1 MALGDED
8 LAMPFSWASSLCAF
22 LLLAPDSIDMRFVQ
36 VAPPG
41 RDAAT
46 FARSLGQ
53 DRAVVLI
60 HGLLPHPINNSNVA
74 MPDLSG
80 WERPGSTLVTT
91 LAPLGDVF
99 ALGYGQNAAI
109 DDIAKSSA
117 LAWNVNRL
125 RMMGY
130 REIVLIGH
138 SAGGVIARYF
148 VEDTPGGGGVT
159 KVIQVSPPNGGSSW
173 GKRTVA
179 VRQSQELFLTSL
191 SKEARQEALRERAG
205 KSIPTEVQFVCV
217 LCAMGLGGDGVVRSD
232 LQWTPELQRQGVPAV
247 CLHSTHVTAMRSK
260 AVAQRLA
267 ELVAEPQPRWSPLQ
281 IANAREVILGRD
293 K

>member
-1 MALGDED
+1 
-8 LAMPFSWASSLCAF
+8 MPFSWASSLCAF
-22 LLLAPDSIDMRFVQ
+22 LLIAPDSIDMRFVQ
-36 VAPPG
+36 VAPPC
-41 RDAAT
+41 REPTAI
-46 FARSLGQ
+46 ARSPGQ

-60 HGLLPHPINNSNVA
+60 HGLLPHPINDSNVA
-74 MPDLSG
+74 MPDLTG

-117 LAWNVNRL
+117 LSWNVNRL
-125 RMMGY
+125 RMLGY

-138 SAGGVIARYF
+138 SAGGLIARYY

-159 KVIQVSPPNGGSSW
+159 KVIQVSSPNGGSSW

-179 VRQSQELFLTSL
+179 VRQSQEVFLKSL
-191 SKEARQEALRERAG
+191 SKEARQVALRERAG
-205 KSIPTEVQFVCV
+205 KSIPAEVQFVCV
-217 LCAMGLGGDGVVRSD
+217 LCAMGLGGDGIVRSD
-232 LQWTPELQRQGVPAV
+232 LQWTPDLQRQGVPPV
-247 CLHSTHVTAMRSK
+247 CLLSTHVTAMRSK

-281 IANAREVILGRD
+281 IANAREAILGKDR
-293 K
+293 

>member
-1 MALGDED
+1 MPPRDEE
-8 LAMPFSWASSLCAF
+8 LVMPFSWASSFYAF

-41 RDAAT
+41 RDAALV
-46 FARSLGQ
+46 RSAGQ
-53 DRAVVLI
+53 ERAIVLI
-60 HGLLPHPINNSNVA
+60 HGLVPHPINNSNVA
-74 MPDLSG
+74 TPDLSG

-99 ALGYGQNAAI
+99 ALGYAQNAAI

-117 LAWNVNRL
+117 LSWNVNRL
-125 RMMGY
+125 RTLGY
-130 REIVLIGH
+130 CDIVLIGH
-138 SAGGVIARYF
+138 SAGGLIARYF
-148 VEDTPGGGGVT
+148 VEDTAGGGGVT

-179 VRQSQELFLTSL
+179 VRQSQEVFLTSL
-191 SKEARQEALRERAG
+191 SKEARQVALRERSG
-205 KSIPTEVQFVCV
+205 KSIPVEVQFVCV

-232 LQWTPELQRQGVPAV
+232 LQWTPDLQRQGVPAL
-247 CLHSTHVTAMRSK
+247 CLLSTHVTAMRSK

-281 IANAREVILGRD
+281 ISNAREAILG
-293 K
+293 KEK